1 MRYRSSSKSS
11 RNKYVGGNLSK
22 DKEDKNKSKLPKSV
36 LGKIVSLFF
45 VSLIIYI
52 LVLCA
57 KYF

>member
-1 MRYRSSSKSS
+1 MRYRSSSKRRYRSS
-11 RNKYVGGNLSK
+11 SK
-22 DKEDKNKSKLPKSV
+22 DKEDKKKSKLPESF